1 MDDEICERDPT
12 PTARPLTVAV
22 FGGNPSLFDY
32 LSDPRIEVRSLD
44 GEDPRVPDVL
54 VLCRPEHPNQED
66 WRGVPEAVWR
76 SAAAGRTKL
85 VLDGSLEGVPLA
97 AMSWREIHRL
107 LDERGI
113 RPRDVAYVT
122 QDRPFET
129 DYLELCRRIGQEP
142 MHVFVYD
149 YFLHRL
155 VLSYHDRGNGEEV
168 FSRRLSAFEAAGQSR
183 ARVFLN
189 LNFTPRPNKLIF
201 LLNLVDQGLW
211 DDGLVSFGGFGR
223 RGDSKDA
230 ISYLGKRMVRLA
242 GFEDLS
248 WRLLDQME
256 ALDGKGRI
264 TFGLDEDPQ
273 TPVKKTYPDGLPQYA
288 STWFSVVTET
298 EMGNRLNRVTE
309 KSFKPM
315 LNFHPM
321 LVLGN
326 PHALALVRRYG
337 FETFGEMFDES
348 YDEETDPRR
357 RFDLVFAE
365 LQRFCR
371 EDRRRLPHLVGA
383 MAEKLQF
390 NARHGLVELPK
401 RFRRELQPAFISALL
416 NRWKLEDATAA

>member
-12 PTARPLTVAV
+12 PTVRPLTFAV

-54 VLCRPEHPNQED
+54 VIGRPEHPNQLD
-66 WRGVPEAVWR
+66 LRGVPDAVWR

-97 AMSWREIHRL
+97 VVSWRDIHRL

-113 RPRDVAYVT
+113 QRRDVAYVT
-122 QDRPFET
+122 QDRLFET

-149 YFLHRL
+149 YFLQRL
-155 VLSYHDRGNGEEV
+155 VLSYHGRGEGA
-168 FSRRLSAFEAAGQSR
+168 FRRRLSAFEAAGQAR
-183 ARVFLN
+183 ARIFLN

-230 ISYLGKRMVRLA
+230 MSYLRKRMVRLA

-256 ALDGKGRI
+256 ALDEKGRI
-264 TFGLDEDPQ
+264 AFGLDEDPLAR
-273 TPVKKTYPDGLPQYA
+273 VKQTYPDGLPQYA

-298 EMGNRLNRVTE
+298 EIGDRLNRVTE
-309 KSFKPM
+309 KSFKPL

-326 PHALALVRRYG
+326 PYALALVRGYG

-348 YDEETDPRR
+348 YDDETDPRR

-371 EDRRRLPHLVGA
+371 EDRRHLPHLVGA

-390 NARHGLVELPK
+390 NAWHGLVELPK

-416 NRWKLEDATAA
+416 NRWKLEGAPAA